1 MLGWIN
7 PNPIFMKN
15 SKKSLSITDEVIS
28 QKIYIIRGK
37 KVMLDKDLAELYD
50 VETKILNKAVKR
62 NIERFPADFML
73 HITQS
78 EAENLRFQI
87 GTSKIKA
94 GGTRYLPYAFTEQGI
109 AMLSSVLHSERAIQ
123 INIQIMRMFTKLRE
137 LLEQHKDLRVKI
149 EELERKYDKQF
160 QSVFFAIKRLLSNT
174 EKEKSK
180 RRIGFNLS
188 KK

>member
-1 MLGWIN
+1 MKLLVRK
-7 PNPIFMKN
+7 FM
-15 SKKSLSITDEVIS
+15 SFVGEMSSR
-28 QKIYIIRGK
+28 Y
-37 KVMLDKDLAELYD
+37 
-50 VETKILNKAVKR
+50 
-62 NIERFPADFML
+62 
-73 HITQS
+73 
-78 EAENLRFQI
+78 QI
-87 GTSKIKA
+87 GTLNVEKPLRSQSVTLKRGKNIK
-94 GGTRYLPYAFTEQGI
+94 YLPYVFTEQGV

-180 RRIGFNLS
+180 RKIGFNLS

>member
-1 MLGWIN
+1 
-7 PNPIFMKN
+7 MKN
-15 SKKSLSITDEVIS
+15 SKKSLSVADEIIS
-28 QKIYIIRGK
+28 QKIYVIRGR
-37 KVMLDKDLAELYD
+37 KVMLDKDLAELYG
-50 VETKILNKAVKR
+50 VETKVLNQAVKR
-62 NIERFPADFML
+62 NSERFPNDFMIIL
-73 HITQS
+73 TQA
-78 EAENLRFQI
+78 EVENLRSQFV
-87 GTSKIKA
+87 TSKIKA
-94 GGTRYLPYAFTEQGI
+94 GGSRYLPCAFTEQGI

>member
-1 MLGWIN
+1 MID

-15 SKKSLSITDEVIS
+15 SKKSLSVTDEIIS

-37 KVMLDKDLAELYD
+37 KVMLDKDLAELYG

-62 NIERFPADFML
+62 NIKRFPADFMI
-73 HITQS
+73 HVTQL

-87 GTSKIKA
+87 GTSKAKA
-94 GGTRYLPYAFTEQGI
+94 GGSRYLPYAFTEQGV

-123 INIQIMRMFTKLRE
+123 VNIQIIRMFTKLRE
-137 LLEQHKDLRVKI
+137 LLEQHKDLRVRI
-149 EELERKYDKQF
+149 EELEKKYDKQF
-160 QSVFFAIKRLLSNT
+160 QSVFFALKQLLSNT

-180 RRIGFNLS
+180 RKIGFNLS
-188 KK
+188 RK